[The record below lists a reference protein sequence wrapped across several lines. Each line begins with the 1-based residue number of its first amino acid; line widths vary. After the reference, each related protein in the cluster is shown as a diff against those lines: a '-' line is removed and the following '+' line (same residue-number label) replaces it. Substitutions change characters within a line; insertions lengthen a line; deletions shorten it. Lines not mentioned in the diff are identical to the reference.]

1 MGVHHKLCHVLGG
14 SFGLPHAEVH
24 AAVLPH
30 AAAFN
35 AEAAPAALAR
45 AARAL
50 GAADAPG
57 GLWDL
62 ASRTGA
68 PTSLARLTRLAHYQ
82 DHGIPEGDQAGRH
95 GKAQA
100 SLGLRAE
107 DIEVAAELVAAAPPP
122 NPRPV
127 DAAGVAE
134 LLRAAY
140 HGRRPTS
147 TDPHAP
153 TRPRTN
159 RVDGRT
165 P

>member
-1 MGVHHKLCHVLGG
+1 LGG

-30 AAAFN
+30 ATAFN
-35 AEAAPAALAR
+35 AEAAPAALAT

-68 PTSLARLTRLAHYQ
+68 PTSLR
-82 DHGIPEGDQAGRH
+82 
-95 GKAQA
+95 

-147 TDPHAP
+147 TDQHAP
-153 TRPRTN
+153 TQPRTN